1 MTRLLASSINFE
13 SWEALAING
22 FTRKTTMMAN
32 FIFSTFQ
39 LSKRGFEKNLTL
51 SNINLRLN
59 LCY

>member
-1 MTRLLASSINFE
+1 MTRLLASSVNFE

-22 FTRKTTMMAN
+22 FIRKTMMMAN
-32 FIFSTFQ
+32 FILSTF
-39 LSKRGFEKNLTL
+39 SCAKRGCEKNLTL